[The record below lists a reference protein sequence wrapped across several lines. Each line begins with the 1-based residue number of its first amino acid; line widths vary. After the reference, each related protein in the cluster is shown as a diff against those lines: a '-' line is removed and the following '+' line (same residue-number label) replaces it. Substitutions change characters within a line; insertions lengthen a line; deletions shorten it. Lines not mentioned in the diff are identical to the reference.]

1 MGGGGVLPLFMGA
14 EVGPGL
20 WAAWAQGAAAV
31 FTGRRGGFM
40 GAGLRPEPAV
50 GPRLGLVSTS
60 SPYGRLAAGWPGAEG
75 PSVSGIWVGAPTH
88 LVVGPP
94 PMGLSL

>member
-1 MGGGGVLPLFMGA
+1 MVALGVLSWSHSVKWLGGVLPLFMGA

-40 GAGLRPEPAV
+40 GAGLRPGAV
-50 GPRLGLVSTS
+50 LGPSAALGLDVLT
-60 SPYGRLAAGWPGAEG
+60 LW
-75 PSVSGIWVGAPTH
+75 
-88 LVVGPP
+88 
-94 PMGLSL
+94 